1 MTKSLFKNKKRGFT
15 LIETLVVLGIFILA
29 LGAVNGFLI
38 YAYRAKD
45 FSLAQALA
53 IDSARNG
60 INKLTEELREAIQS
74 DSGTYLLESG
84 QNFEIIF
91 YSDIDKNDQVERV
104 RYFLEDEELKKGVI
118 EPSGTPVDYSGPEKI
133 KIVSDYV
140 KNTSSIPLF
149 YFYDQAYA
157 GKETDL
163 PLITPVTGDLL
174 DEITLI
180 GFKMEIDVNPER
192 GPKILDI
199 ESKVQLRNTKQ
210 NY

>member
-1 MTKSLFKNKKRGFT
+1 MTKLNTNNQRGFT

-29 LGAVNGFLI
+29 LGAVSSFII
-38 YAYRAKD
+38 YAYQAKG

-60 INKLTEELREAIQS
+60 VNKLTKELREAIQS

-84 QNFEIIF
+84 EDFEIIF
-91 YSDIDKNDQVERV
+91 YSDIDKDDQVERV
-104 RYFLEDEELKKGVI
+104 RYFLEEEELKKGVI
-118 EPSGTPVDYSGPEKI
+118 NHSGEPIDYSGPEEKKI
-133 KIVSDYV
+133 ISKYV
-140 KNTSSIPLF
+140 KNTSSTPLF
-149 YFYDQAYA
+149 YFYDQTYA

-163 PLITPVTGDLL
+163 PLATPVPGDIL

-180 GFKMEIDVNPER
+180 GIKIAVDVNPDRAPRVLE
-192 GPKILDI
+192 I